1 MLRVARTA
9 RLIGLLAM
17 ACAGSNV
24 LALEFRSVRAP
35 GAVLFD
41 APSQSAGK
49 LFILGAGYP
58 VEIVVSVEGWH
69 KVRDA
74 TGALAWVAVDR
85 LSTERNVIINV
96 PRAAIRG
103 AASEDAP
110 VVFEAEQG
118 VLMKVLEV
126 RPGWLKVR
134 HRDGGT
140 GFLRAAEVWGG

>member
-1 MLRVARTA
+1 MSRVIRSAF
-9 RLIGLLAM
+9 LLGLLVA
-17 ACAGSNV
+17 ACAASHV
-24 LALEFRSVRAP
+24 LALEFRSIRAP

-41 APSQSAGK
+41 APSQSAGR

-85 LSTERNVIINV
+85 LSGERNVIISV
-96 PRAAIRG
+96 PRAAIRS
-103 AASEDAP
+103 AASDDAT

-118 VLMKVLEV
+118 VLMKVLEA

-134 HRDGGT
+134 HRDGSA
-140 GFLRAAEVWGG
+140 GFLRAAEAWGG